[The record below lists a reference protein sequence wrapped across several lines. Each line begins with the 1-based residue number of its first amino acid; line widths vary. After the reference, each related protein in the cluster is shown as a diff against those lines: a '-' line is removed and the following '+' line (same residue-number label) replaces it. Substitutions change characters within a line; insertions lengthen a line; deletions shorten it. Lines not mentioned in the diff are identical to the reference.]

1 MLLIELLYWIA
12 IGIVVY
18 AYAIYPGLL
27 WVLHCFAGQRNQL
40 SESVNQPLPE
50 ITLLIAAYNEAECLE
65 EKILNALALDY
76 PRELLHIWVVTD
88 GSTDTSPL
96 MVTKFSG
103 VQLYHEPERRGKIA
117 AIQRVMQY
125 VETELVVFSDA
136 NALLNKGCLRAMAA
150 AFSDGS
156 VGAVAGEKRVVDGE
170 DALTGESM
178 YWMYESKIKKWEGG
192 LYSVTGPAGEIF
204 AIRKDLYRE
213 VPPNTLSDDL
223 AISWQII
230 SQGYRMAYAAD
241 AISIEQGLPDF
252 QQSFARRIR
261 VAAGSVQAAGT
272 IFLGKGYNWKLV
284 FWWEVISH
292 RILRT
297 LVVPY
302 LIPIICCFNVVL
314 INEGGIFTLLFA
326 IQLYGYLATGVFWI
340 RAASAKSPFWIS
352 LPAFFILVHATMIV
366 GAWSLWIG
374 KQTVLWETYPRS
386 SAKGY
391 WGGKND

>member
-18 AYAIYPGLL
+18 TYAIYPCLL
-27 WVLHCFAGQRNQL
+27 WVFNCFAGQRKQL

-50 ITLLIAAYNEAECLE
+50 ITLLIAAYNEADCLE

-103 VQLYHEPERRGKIA
+103 VQLYHEPERRGKIV

-150 AFSDGS
+150 AFSDAS

-178 YWMYESKIKKWEGG
+178 YWIYESKIKKWEGG

-204 AIRKDLYRE
+204 AIRTNLYRE

-241 AISIEQGLPDF
+241 AISLEQGLPDF
-252 QQSFARRIR
+252 RQSFARRIR
-261 VAAGSVQAAGT
+261 VAAGSVQAAVT

-302 LIPIICCFNVVL
+302 LIPIISCLNVVL

-340 RAASAKSPFWIS
+340 RATSAKSPFWIS

-366 GAWSLWIG
+366 GAWSLWKG

-386 SAKGY
+386 ATKGF
-391 WGGKND
+391 WVGKND